1 MNEQESVRCCGASD
15 DREGATQRRISRH
28 SWLFVSMAVAFT
40 VCSPLPGEAVNGE
53 PVGAEGL
60 HRTTGAC
67 APGPDVKDFTIS
79 CDDRPAAGVVSCH
92 MRRPNQP
99 LAKDEGLAINTCVDG
114 RVATGSTALGA
125 TQEFLESDVEIRATD
140 FGEFVCGKELGEA
153 GAVNFCLVCDT
164 FVDDSVGA
172 SHCVKIVTDNPAIPT
187 PDGQCG
193 AFDVSTDSE
202 GACSNAQ
209 LQLRQFFSD
218 PRVGFTIGIN
228 GNDAGY
234 PAGTQV
240 EDPPGVFTARGKDLL
255 VCGSRSWQC
264 IDVRPRPLVTQA
276 QQIQEQ
282 QTHALI
288 DTPCCM
294 RLASGRYY
302 CSTTLTP
309 SATCK

>member
-1 MNEQESVRCCGASD
+1 MNEQGSVRCCEERDNRKGA
-15 DREGATQRRISRH
+15 ALRRISQH
-28 SWLFVSMAVAFT
+28 PWLLVCMAVAFA

-67 APGPDVKDFTIS
+67 TPHPDTKDFTIS

-92 MRRPNQP
+92 MRRLSQP

-114 RVATGSTALGA
+114 RVVTGSTALGL
-125 TQEFLESDVEIRATD
+125 TQEFLETDVKIRATD
-140 FGEFVCGKELGEA
+140 FGEFVCGKEPG
-153 GAVNFCLVCDT
+153 GNFCVVCDT
-164 FVDDSVGA
+164 FVDDSAGA
-172 SHCVKIVTDNPAIPT
+172 SHCVKIVD
-187 PDGQCG
+187 DGLSTGETEPLCG
-193 AFDVSTDSE
+193 AYEVSRDS
-202 GACSNAQ
+202 GDLCPSAQ

-234 PAGTQV
+234 PAGTPIAV
-240 EDPPGVFTARGKDLL
+240 GDVRGKDLL

-302 CSTTLTP
+302 CSATLTP

>member
-1 MNEQESVRCCGASD
+1 MNEQGGERG
-15 DREGATQRRISRH
+15 DRKGVAQRRISRH
-28 SWLFVSMAVAFT
+28 PWLFVCMAVALT
-40 VCSPLPGEAVNGE
+40 VGSPLPAEAVNGE

-60 HRTTGAC
+60 HRLTAAC
-67 APGPDVKDFTIS
+67 TLGSDTKDFTIS
-79 CDDRPAAGVVSCH
+79 CDDRPAAGVISCQ
-92 MRRPNQP
+92 MRRLIGTQT
-99 LAKDEGLAINTCVDG
+99 KSEGLAINTCVDG
-114 RVATGSTALGA
+114 RVATGSTTLGE
-125 TQEFLESDVEIRATD
+125 TQEVLESDVKIRTTD
-140 FGEFVCGKELGEA
+140 FGEFVCGKETLGET
-153 GAVNFCLVCDT
+153 GPTVNFCLVCNT

-172 SHCVKIVTDNPAIPT
+172 SQCVKIVTDNPTSPT

-193 AFDVSTDSE
+193 AFEVSTDPDV
-202 GACSNAQ
+202 CSSTQ
-209 LQLRQFFSD
+209 LQLRQFFTD

-234 PAGTQV
+234 PAGTLV
-240 EDPPGVFTARGKDLL
+240 EDPPGVETERGKDLV

-288 DTPCCM
+288 NTPCCM

-302 CSTTLTP
+302 CSATLKP